1 MPDEQRDF
9 PLEQKTTESTDCTV
23 VTMPM
28 NRLPPDSSSSD
39 DTSEESSLDNQS
51 QGSASRSGEYS
62 SGNNQSFPRHHSQAD
77 HISSSNT
84 ELPTGAREVD
94 DLLSKEMY
102 NLTFAD
108 RTAISEEIHGVR
120 CLAPEETPE
129 LLHRSLME
137 LQQHIDL
144 MPFKPSYDKAQEFAQ
159 DPEFSKTSYVNTLD
173 FRLKFLRCELFH
185 AARAAIRLVKYLDL
199 MLELYGL
206 FALQRKVKL
215 SDFSKQ
221 EMQILRAGY
230 FQMFP
235 FRDRSGRR
243 IMSIVGDMGVQY
255 DPFVRVRCFVHFVV
269 YARAPTSSTLTHSYS
284 SFKFTNKNS

>member
-1 MPDEQRDF
+1 MTAIPNGQLGFPTQQTKSESPDC
-9 PLEQKTTESTDCTV
+9 STI
-23 VTMPM
+23 VTMPL
-28 NRLPPDSSSSD
+28 NSIQRDSSSSD
-39 DTSEESSLDNQS
+39 DYSDESSSD
-51 QGSASRSGEYS
+51 
-62 SGNNQSFPRHHSQAD
+62 HSQRSSPRQGENFGAIHPQSRNRSLTD
-77 HISSSNT
+77 RLAKVTSSST
-84 ELPTGAREVD
+84 QVPTGAKEVD

-120 CLAPEETPE
+120 CLAPEETQDLIHQS
-129 LLHRSLME
+129 LLK
-137 LQQHIDL
+137 LQEQLDL

-159 DPEFSKTSYVNTLD
+159 DPAFSNTSYVNTVD

-185 AARAAIRLVKYLDL
+185 AAKAAIRLVKYLDL

-206 FALQRKVKL
+206 FALQRKIKL
-215 SDFSKQ
+215 TDFSKH

-243 IMSIVGDMGVQY
+243 VMSIVGNMGAQY
-255 DPFVRVRCFVHFVV
+255 DPFVRVRKLAMYSLYIFVLCDACSMPNTF
-269 YARAPTSSTLTHSYS
+269 SL
-284 SFKFTNKNS
+284 

>member
-1 MPDEQRDF
+1 MHLTGIYDNGANAPNESVFVSMPDEQR
-9 PLEQKTTESTDCTV
+9 STDCTV
-23 VTMPM
+23 VTMP
-28 NRLPPDSSSSD
+28 LQPDSSSSD
-39 DTSEESSLDNQS
+39 DNSEESSLDNQS
-51 QGSASRSGEYS
+51 QSFASRSGEY
-62 SGNNQSFPRHHSQAD
+62 
-77 HISSSNT
+77 
-84 ELPTGAREVD
+84 GAKEVD

-102 NLTFAD
+102 SLTFAD

-129 LLHRSLME
+129 LLHRSLVE
-137 LQQHIDL
+137 LQQQIDL
-144 MPFKPSYDKAQEFAQ
+144 IPFKPAYDKAQVFAQ

-185 AARAAIRLVKYLDL
+185 APRAAVRLVKYLDL
-199 MLELYGL
+199 MLELYGI

-243 IMSIVGDMGVQY
+243 IMSIVGNMGVEY
-255 DPFVRVRCFVHFVV
+255 ETFVRVRCSIHF
-269 YARAPTSSTLTHSYS
+269 RAC
-284 SFKFTNKNS
+284 